1 MKPKIIFWVAL
12 GCSLLTTLL
21 VGLGYSQR
29 RVTPLEYGQIYGY
42 PPVLSQTGA
51 LIMNP
56 HNGYFSQ
63 IPPTSIK
70 APHGHFQHF
79 APARPD
85 DDFPFDDLQ
94 KLEARQIAAGGP
106 PIFVTATYEGKR
118 RPVYFSLVLD
128 LDNSGRPTADRGG
141 WLRAVNLR
149 DESFIQFFANTYVR
163 GRMFQPPLQNY
174 WLAVDNC
181 MFFITGYGVLDDE
194 NIFHSVDHFDPPFAQ
209 NDKDYLDSIVYF
221 LSRLKQVAPD
231 IHLIGNEGS
240 MSDESRFSEV
250 WAGFDGT
257 MREDITQNFQPD
269 PYSRDHVYTAY
280 KRYQWEGPA
289 GKVAILRSLIPNDS
303 SLQDKLRTSYVAYL
317 TFRGPNFFFAP
328 RFIDPP
334 NGVPISAYGEMRHA
348 LGEPTGSASDQLYD
362 TNEHPG
368 YRLYSRPTAHGIV
381 YLNWSGKTVT
391 ISLPK
396 DKAYFNRNGELVAN
410 LTIPDLRG
418 DYVLFK

>member
-1 MKPKIIFWVAL
+1 MKLKIMVWIIL
-12 GCSLLTTLL
+12 SYLLLTVLL
-21 VGLGYSQR
+21 ARLRFDQR
-29 RVTPLEYGQIYGY
+29 SVTSLEYGQIYGD
-42 PPVLSQTGA
+42 PPDLSQTGA

-56 HNGYFSQ
+56 HNRYFSQ
-63 IPPTSIK
+63 LSAASIK

-79 APARPD
+79 APARSD
-85 DDFPFDDLQ
+85 DDFPYEDLQ

-106 PIFVTATYEGKR
+106 PIFVTATYEGRR
-118 RPVYFSLVLD
+118 RPVYFSLELD
-128 LDNSGRPTADRGG
+128 LNGSGHPTADREQ

-149 DESFIQFFANTYVR
+149 DESFIQFFTNAYIR
-163 GRMFQPPLQNY
+163 RRMFQPPLQNY

-181 MFFITGYGVLDDE
+181 MFFIRQYGVLDDQ
-194 NIFHSVDHFDPPFAQ
+194 NVFHSVDHFDPPFAQ

-221 LSRLKQVAPD
+221 LSRLKQIAPD
-231 IHLIGNEGS
+231 IHLMGNEGS

-257 MREDITQNFQPD
+257 IREDITQNFQPD
-269 PYSRDHVYTAY
+269 PYSRDHVHTAY

-289 GKVAILRSLIPNDS
+289 GKVAVLRAMIPNDPDF
-303 SLQDKLRTSYVAYL
+303 QDKLRTSYMAYL
-317 TFRGPNFFFAP
+317 TFRGRNFFFAP

-334 NGVPISAYGEMRHA
+334 NGVPISAYREMQRG
-348 LGEPTGSASDQLYD
+348 LGEPTGTATDQLYG

-381 YLNWSGKTVT
+381 YLNWSGGTVT

-396 DKAYFNRNGELVAN
+396 DKAYFNRNGEHVTS
-410 LTIPDLRG
+410 LTVPDLRG
-418 DYVLFK
+418 DYVLFE